1 MNIDQAKLSSVDHIV
16 REEPVGTPSPYD
28 YVCYKLYGKLVGSE
42 GKRWKRDMGDWKVI
56 IENYLLEKHLKG
68 IEAQNKMTG
77 KESSKWAVRWPCS
90 LQ

>member
-28 YVCYKLYGKLVGSE
+28 YVSYKLCGKLVGSE
-42 GKRWKRDMGDWKVI
+42 ARGEKGTWGTWKVI

-77 KESSKWAVRWPCS
+77 KEKVANG
-90 LQ
+90 L